1 MDQVT
6 SSAAELRAG
15 LKALAHPLPGG
26 MRDLLPWEAR
36 QQLQLSRV
44 VLKAFELHGFQQ
56 VILPAFEYADVLEQG
71 LGPIEANSVLRFVE
85 PETGEVVALRPDMT
99 PQVARLVA
107 TRLVEEPGPVRLSYR
122 GSVLRRRHERARHQ
136 QQVVQAGIEL
146 VGRGGPA
153 GDLEVLEAATDAV
166 RRAGLSDFVLD
177 LGHGR
182 IASSLLDDLAPEL
195 REKLVEPLSQKDQ
208 AELVRRAER
217 HGVGRDRV
225 RALAAL
231 PELQGHAEV
240 FPRARGALEGTPA
253 IPLVEELEQL
263 HRAVTGAGLAPKVV
277 VDIGE
282 TRPFQ
287 YYTGP
292 LFQVLAEGP
301 GQAVGSG
308 GRYDSLY
315 ERFGVPRPAAG
326 FAVNVNNLGWAVGEA
341 KRSSSELRAL
351 VVAADGGGSSETDRR
366 SAELLRSLRER
377 EIPCALSEGGNPLD
391 YARAWRYSHL
401 VWLTA
406 AGRARISRLAPE
418 GERELGEVELA
429 EVSARLLAG

>member
-6 SSAAELRAG
+6 SSAAQLRAG
-15 LKALAHPLPGG
+15 LQALAHPLPGG

-36 QQLQLSRV
+36 QQLHLSRV

-107 TRLVEEPGPVRLSYR
+107 TRLASEPGPVRLSYR

-146 VGRGGPA
+146 VGRGGLA
-153 GDLEVLEAATDAV
+153 GDLEVLEAATHAV
-166 RRAGLSDFVLD
+166 RRAGLERFVLD

-182 IASSLLDDLAPEL
+182 IASSLLDDLSAEA
-195 REKLVEPLSQKDQ
+195 RERLLEPLTQKDQ
-208 AELVRRAER
+208 AELVRRAEKL
-217 HGVGRDRV
+217 GLSAARV

-231 PELQGHAEV
+231 PELQGGGEV
-240 FPRARGALEGTPA
+240 FDAARRLLADTAAL
-253 IPLVEELEQL
+253 PLVDELQLL
-263 HRAVTGAGLAPKVV
+263 HRAVEEAGLAPSVV

-282 TRPFQ
+282 TRPFA

-308 GRYDSLY
+308 GRYDTLY

-326 FAVNVNNLGWAVGEA
+326 FAVHVNNLGWAVGDA
-341 KRSSSELRAL
+341 QRLGIPLRAL
-351 VVAADGGGSSETDRR
+351 VVSSPAASGTADAAGA
-366 SAELLRSLRER
+366 AEVLGTLRTA
-377 EIPCALSEGGNPLD
+377 EIPCALSDGTNPLD
-391 YARAWRYSHL
+391 YARAWRYSHV
-401 VWLTA
+401 VWLTS
-406 AGRARISRLAPE
+406 ARRVRVSQLTSD
-418 GERELGEVELA
+418 GERDRGEVDVVELP
-429 EVSARLLAG
+429 ARLLAG

>member
-6 SSAAELRAG
+6 SSAAQLRAG
-15 LKALAHPLPGG
+15 LQALAHPLPGG

-36 QQLQLSRV
+36 QQLHLSRV

-107 TRLVEEPGPVRLSYR
+107 TRLADEPGPVRLSYR

-146 VGRGGPA
+146 VGRGGLA
-153 GDLEVLEAATDAV
+153 GDLEVLEAATRAV
-166 RRAGLSDFVLD
+166 RRAGLERFVLD

-182 IASSLLDDLAPEL
+182 IASSLLDDLMPEERDRL
-195 REKLVEPLSQKDQ
+195 IEPLTQKDQ

-217 HGVGRDRV
+217 LNLGGARV

-231 PELQGHAEV
+231 PELQGGREV
-240 FPRARGALEGTPA
+240 FDAARRHLGDTAA
-253 IPLVEELEQL
+253 RPLVEELQLL
-263 HRAVTGAGLAPKVV
+263 HRAVEEAGLAPTVV

-282 TRPFQ
+282 TRPFA

-308 GRYDSLY
+308 GRYDTLY

-326 FAVNVNNLGWAVGEA
+326 FAVHVNNLGWALGDA
-341 KRSSSELRAL
+341 QRLGIPLRAL
-351 VVAADGGGSSETDRR
+351 VVSPPEVSGEAEVLGALRAA
-366 SAELLRSLRER
+366 
-377 EIPCALSEGGNPLD
+377 EIPCAFSDGTNPLD
-391 YARAWRYSHL
+391 YARAWRYSHV
-401 VWLTA
+401 VWLTSA
-406 AGRARISRLAPE
+406 KRVRVSQLTSD
-418 GERELGEVELA
+418 GERDRGEVDVAELP
-429 EVSARLLAG
+429 ARLLAG

>member
-1 MDQVT
+1 
-6 SSAAELRAG
+6 
-15 LKALAHPLPGG
+15 

-44 VLKAFELHGFQQ
+44 VLQAFELHGFQQ

-71 LGPIEANSVLRFVE
+71 LGPIEAHSVLRFVE

-107 TRLVEEPGPVRLSYR
+107 TRLAEEPGPVRLSYR

-146 VGRGGPA
+146 VGRGGLA
-153 GDLEVLEAATDAV
+153 GDLEVLRAATDAL
-166 RRAGLSDFVLD
+166 RRAGLESFVLD

-182 IASSLLDDLAPEL
+182 IAGSLLEDLDPVARDAL
-195 REKLVEPLSQKDQ
+195 LEPLTLKDQ

-217 HGVGRDRV
+217 SGIDSTRV

-231 PELQGHAEV
+231 PELQGGREV
-240 FPRARGALEGTPA
+240 FDAARRVLGETPA
-253 IPLVEELEQL
+253 LPWIEELEAL
-263 HRAVTGAGLAPKVV
+263 HQAVEAAGLAPGLVA
-277 VDIGE
+277 DIGE
-282 TRPFQ
+282 TRPFA

-308 GRYDSLY
+308 GRYDTLY
-315 ERFGVPRPAAG
+315 ERFGVARPAAG
-326 FAVNVNNLGWAVGEA
+326 FAVHVNNLGWAVGQARQASSPLRVLVVGEGDAPEA
-341 KRSSSELRAL
+341 ETLAALRA
-351 VVAADGGGSSETDRR
+351 AEISCASGDGTS
-366 SAELLRSLRER
+366 
-377 EIPCALSEGGNPLD
+377 PLD
-391 YARAWRYSHL
+391 YARAWRYSHV
-401 VWLTA
+401 VWLTPA
-406 AGRARISRLAPE
+406 RRARVSRVAPE
-418 GERELGEVELA
+418 GERLLGDVDLA
-429 EVSARLLAG
+429 ELPARLLGD